1 MESDEEDLGQETP
14 LCHDNHKFTGVPNN
28 KIKDVLHTSKLLDA
42 KTHDL
47 CKDMEKLV
55 THSVTRNTWSCH
67 CSAWKMFDK
76 FCNIYSISNILLIKI
91 KTVRAFSTWAVSRKG
106 LKEGTEEPKLQA

>member
-1 MESDEEDLGQETP
+1 MESVEEDLGQETP

-55 THSVTRNTWSCH
+55 THSVTRNATAQHGKCLTNFATFIQLATS
-67 CSAWKMFDK
+67 
-76 FCNIYSISNILLIKI
+76 YS
-91 KTVRAFSTWAVSRKG
+91 
-106 LKEGTEEPKLQA
+106 LK